1 MILLANPEVTL
12 HGAVSDSSSGESDG
26 DPSHPPPSGVHVGAW
41 SGFEVASRELLAQ
54 RELLTR
60 VDRKFVTSVKKVT
73 SFLRGLRDDYHIL
86 VAGESGWAR
95 YETLYF
101 DTPELVAFH
110 EHVRGRRPRY
120 KVRIRHH
127 VDRGRSFLE
136 IKCKTNAEKTEKAR
150 RDRPF
155 RDVTLTE
162 DDRDFIRNN
171 SGLPADSLAAA
182 VWTNFRRATF
192 VGVHTNE
199 RITVDVG
206 LSFMKDG
213 SPEHGVSFGIIEL
226 KQPRIM
232 HNTPAA
238 QLVRGLGVREQSVS
252 KYCAGVATVHE
263 GAKPRARLTVSRKL
277 TRMKL

>member
-1 MILLANPEVTL
+1 MILLANPEVELGSAASELL
-12 HGAVSDSSSGESDG
+12 HEGSGVLAAA
-26 DPSHPPPSGVHVGAW
+26 PASGVHVGAW
-41 SGFEVASRELLAQ
+41 NGFEVASRELLSQ
-54 RELLTR
+54 RELLKR
-60 VDRKFVTSVKKVT
+60 VDRKFVTSVEKVT
-73 SFLRGLRDDYHIL
+73 RFLRGLRDDYHIL
-86 VAGESGWAR
+86 VAGEAGWAR

-101 DTPELVAFH
+101 DTPELDAFH

-127 VDRGRSFLE
+127 VDRERSFLE

-155 RDVTLTE
+155 RDVILTD
-162 DDRDFIRNN
+162 DDRAFIRRH
-171 SGLPADSLAAA
+171 SGLPADTLTAA

-199 RITVDVG
+199 RITVDVA

-213 SPEHGVSFGIIEL
+213 CQEEGVTFGIIEL

-238 QLVRGLGVREQSVS
+238 RLIRSLGVREQSVS
-252 KYCAGVATVHE
+252 KYCAGVARVHE
-263 GAKPRARLTVSRKL
+263 GAKPRARLTVSKKL